1 MHHATRFDP
10 DIHGESELRG
20 VDWVISELAERQH
33 GVVTRRQLFDAGIA
47 RGAVEHRIG
56 SRRLFVLYRGVYA
69 VGHLQLTREGR
80 WLGAV
85 LAAGRGAVASHR
97 MASALWGFWRSD
109 RLEVTAPAYL
119 ARPGVQIHTSA
130 VAGDE
135 TTTERGIPVT
145 GVSRTILDLA
155 SVLRPHQVERA
166 IHEVEVRRLTDSL
179 SLHELV
185 ARYPRRRGIRTVKQ
199 ILEAGAAPTRTEL
212 ESRFLTFARK
222 TRLPHPATNVLVLGF
237 ECDCVWHDQR
247 VAVELDSR
255 TFHDTSAAFE
265 RDRARDR
272 ALQAAGW
279 RVIRVTWR
287 QLRDDADALAA
298 DLRRILRAAPR
309 RQRGRARGG
318 GP

>member
-1 MHHATRFDP
+1 
-10 DIHGESELRG
+10 
-20 VDWVISELAERQH
+20 
-33 GVVTRRQLFDAGIA
+33 
-47 RGAVEHRIG
+47 
-56 SRRLFVLYRGVYA
+56 
-69 VGHLQLTREGR
+69 
-80 WLGAV
+80 
-85 LAAGRGAVASHR
+85 

-130 VAGDE
+130 VPGDE
-135 TTTERGIPVT
+135 TTTELGIPVT
-145 GVSRTILDLA
+145 RVSRTILDLA
-155 SVLRPHQVERA
+155 SVLRPHQVEQA
-166 IHEVEVRRLTDSL
+166 MHQVEVQRLTDDL
-179 SLHELV
+179 SLPALI
-185 ARYPRRRGIRTVKQ
+185 ARYPRRHGVRVLKQ
-199 ILEAGAAPTRTEL
+199 ITRAGAAPTRYEL
-212 ESRFLTFARK
+212 ESRFLDFVRK
-222 TRLPHPATNVLVLGF
+222 SDLPIPVTNVLVLGL

-265 RDRARDR
+265 RDRVRDR

-298 DLRRILRAAPR
+298 DLRRILRAGPPR
-309 RQRGRARGG
+309 RRGRARGG

>member
-1 MHHATRFDP
+1 MRHATRFDP
-10 DIHGESELRG
+10 DIRGESELRG

-33 GVVTRRQLFDAGIA
+33 GVVSRRQLFDAGIA
-47 RGAVEHRIG
+47 RGVVEHRIG
-56 SRRLFVLYRGVYA
+56 SRRLFVLHRGVYA
-69 VGHLQLTREGR
+69 VGHRQLTREGR

-97 MASALWGFWRSD
+97 MAAALWGFWRSD

-130 VAGDE
+130 VPGDE

-155 SVLRPHQVERA
+155 SVLRPHQVEQA
-166 IHEVEVRRLTDSL
+166 MHQVEVQRLSDDL
-179 SLHELV
+179 SLPELIE
-185 ARYPRRRGIRTVKQ
+185 RYPRRHGVRALKQ
-199 ILEAGAAPTRTEL
+199 IIRAGAAPTRYEL
-212 ESRFLTFARK
+212 ESRFLDFVRK
-222 TRLPHPATNVLVLGF
+222 GDLPIPATNVLVLGF
-237 ECDCVWHDQR
+237 ECDCVWHEQC
-247 VAVELDSR
+247 VVVELDSR
-255 TFHDTSAAFE
+255 SVHDTTVAFE
-265 RDRARDR
+265 SDRARDR

-287 QLRDDADALAA
+287 QLHDEADALAA
-298 DLRRILRAAPR
+298 DLRTILRARPR
-309 RQRGRARGG
+309 RRRARARAA